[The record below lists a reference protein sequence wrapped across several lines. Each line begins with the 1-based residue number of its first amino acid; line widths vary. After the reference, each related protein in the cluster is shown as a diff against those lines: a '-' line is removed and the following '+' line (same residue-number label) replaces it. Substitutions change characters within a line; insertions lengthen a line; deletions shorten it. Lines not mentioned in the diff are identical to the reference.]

1 MHAAWI
7 VGFITSFFGGRCA
20 EISGATGATAAVLA
34 PYMADPNVGV
44 MYLPYII
51 VLVGIIIIIW
61 GFMGVSKLISLVPV
75 SCMIGFV
82 NGLAVIIASAQLGSF
97 EALNDK
103 HPEKNGAF
111 YGELAWMIALTI
123 ITFVIVEYLPRLTKF
138 VPATLIAILVATA
151 IEHLV
156 IRMAAGMETV
166 LIGELGNFAG
176 GLPKIPG
183 ILVNISDISWLDA
196 HLSKNYIFHL

>member
-61 GFMGVSKLISLVPV
+61 GLIGVSKLISLVPV

-82 NGLAVIIASAQLGSF
+82 NGLAVIIGTAQLGTF
-97 EALNDK
+97 YELDKK
-103 HPEKNGAF
+103 HPEKNGEF
-111 YGELAWMIALTI
+111 YGELAWMVAMI
-123 ITFVIVEYLPRLTKF
+123 IIVFCIVEYLPRLTKF
-138 VPATLIAILVATA
+138 VPATLIGLLVALF
-151 IEHLV
+151 IEHV
-156 IRMAAGMETV
+156 IIRMACGMETV
-166 LIGELGNFAG
+166 LIGELGEFAG

-183 ILVNISDISWLDA
+183 IITSSSHNNY
-196 HLSKNYIFHL
+196 NYIFIHS